1 MDDLE
6 RGIADVRTGD
16 GSEKKPEELS
26 AGRLLPDHF
35 YGPPTLEKL
44 EKRLFDLAQ
53 RVDVGSSGVA
63 GLDHEVE
70 RLRSQVHRLIA
81 QLDNVQEE
89 TGIRADR
96 IAIRAVSYM
105 EKMDAMEARKAKRW
119 ERLGN
124 AALWAFVTAI
134 FLFWMLRQG

>member
-1 MDDLE
+1 MDELE
-6 RGIADVRTGD
+6 RGIANVRTGGD
-16 GSEKKPEELS
+16 AERKPEQPLS
-26 AGRLLPDHF
+26 VRLLPDHF
-35 YGPPTLEKL
+35 YGPPTIEKL
-44 EKRLFDLAQ
+44 EQRLLDLA
-53 RVDVGSSGVA
+53 RTVEVANAGVA

-70 RLRSQVHRLIA
+70 SLRAHVHRLTA